1 MQVTHAPKHSVALT
15 QVVSAYVH
23 MGQCNEHNRGTH
35 CAGLRHYPPL
45 GLPCLFDLAEA
56 ALLAM
61 PAATLLAEAAKLLL
75 AALCGLLPIEPGADA
90 FDCAPR
96 LPAGIAFP
104 ADAAL
109 AAVLSPAD
117 ALGCAAAWSWLL
129 AAEPFC
135 SPGGFAPVLVAPLL
149 LLALWALL

>member
-1 MQVTHAPKHSVALT
+1 MRLSILWHSQLVF
-15 QVVSAYVH
+15 AYVH
-23 MGQCNEHNRGTH
+23 MGQCTEYNRHTHN
-35 CAGLRHYPPL
+35 AGLQDYPPL

-75 AALCGLLPIEPGADA
+75 AALCGLLPTEPGADT
-90 FDCAPR
+90 FDCAPG
-96 LPAGIAFP
+96 LPVGITFP

-109 AAVLSPAD
+109 AAVLRPA
-117 ALGCAAAWSWLL
+117 AAVGCAAAWSWLL

-135 SPGGFAPVLVAPLL
+135 GPGCFAPDLVAPLL
-149 LLALWALL
+149 LLALCAGALL